1 MTSRLFSLF
10 LLGRFFS
17 QFAARL
23 GDFLFPLAIYKQS
36 GSLSLSGFALAVEWL
51 PRVIGLPFCGAFAD
65 RFRGGWLFAIADI
78 LRAILAVV
86 PFFFLQLS
94 TLLAVSAAFG
104 FLSALSQVTQERVVA
119 ASGTSLPHTQM
130 SLEAINNLAFIL
142 GSAGAGFLVA
152 YMELHTLFLVVA
164 GLFICPIPFLW
175 GIGANEAHSL
185 SRFSLSSDASIA
197 FSILLRAPRL
207 RHIVLC
213 GFLLSVVSGI
223 VTSTGP
229 AMVNGVFALSNTAFA
244 QAQMWAAVATI
255 LAVLLNRHV
264 PGASDR
270 TRWIG
275 LGALA
280 VGLLLTVVAWS
291 FPVWVLGYG
300 VFFAGI
306 VLFSIYLRCERIAY
320 IPSEHFGKALGVI
333 MVLTAAGLPLGGML
347 VGCFAHVLPVRGVT
361 VLAWPI
367 FGAALLWSGTFRAAV
382 RIAPE

>member
-1 MTSRLFSLF
+1 MTSRSFSWF

-23 GDFLFPLAIYKQS
+23 GDFLFPLVIYKQS

-51 PRVIGLPFCGAFAD
+51 PRVIGLPLCGTLAD
-65 RFRGGWLFAIADI
+65 RFRGGRLFAIADS
-78 LRAILAVV
+78 LRAMLAVL
-86 PFFFLQLS
+86 PFFFRDVS
-94 TLLAVSAAFG
+94 MLLAVSAAFG
-104 FLSALSQVTQERVVA
+104 FLSALSQVTLERVVA
-119 ASGTSLPHTQM
+119 ASGTSLPRTQM
-130 SLEAINNLAFIL
+130 SLETINNLAFIL

-164 GLFICPIPFLW
+164 GLFVCPIPFLW
-175 GIGANEAHSL
+175 SVGDARPSA
-185 SRFSLSSDASIA
+185 RFSLASDVAIA
-197 FSILLRAPRL
+197 FSILIRTPRL

-229 AMVNGVFALSNTAFA
+229 AMVGGVFALPSTAFA

-255 LAVLLNRHV
+255 VGVLLNRHM
-264 PGASDR
+264 PGAS
-270 TRWIG
+270 TYTHWIG

-280 VGLLLTVVAWS
+280 AGLLLTVTAWS
-291 FPVWVLGYG
+291 FPFWVLGYG

-320 IPSEHFGKALGVI
+320 IPPEHFGKALGVI
-333 MVLTAAGLPLGGML
+333 MVLTAMGFPVGGVL
-347 VGCFAHVLPVRGVT
+347 VGCFAHVLPVRSVAA
-361 VLAWPI
+361 LAWPV
-367 FGAALLWSGTFRAAV
+367 FAMALAWSGTFRMPAHSASQ
-382 RIAPE
+382 